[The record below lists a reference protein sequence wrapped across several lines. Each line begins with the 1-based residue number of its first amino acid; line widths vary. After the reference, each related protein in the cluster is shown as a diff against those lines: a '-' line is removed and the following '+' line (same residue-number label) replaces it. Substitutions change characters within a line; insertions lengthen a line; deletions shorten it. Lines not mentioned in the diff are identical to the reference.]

1 MANWIAETFGM
12 EIEGAQ
18 MLIDMV
24 SFPLMVGFLFI
35 LIVVMAGIGM
45 HRKGNI
51 KLGKTKIRER
61 DKEIV

>member
-1 MANWIAETFGM
+1 
-12 EIEGAQ
+12 

-24 SFPLMVGFLFI
+24 SFPLIVGFLFI

-51 KLGKTKIRER
+51 KLGKTKARKRDQETVRE
-61 DKEIV
+61 